1 MTARS
6 RSQPTHPTAERSAPR
21 RLLWLLALLVLL
33 GHGWLLDTI
42 PLAVNVGPAMAPL
55 HPTTLVFNTRRI
67 EVPPVKAVQLAQAA
81 PTQPK
86 PVLIQK
92 PKKLPPTV
100 AAAEPLIP
108 PAEVAAPTLET
119 SSIEPVQSLPA
130 EPIEPVASQQTAA
143 DSTNDSTTA
152 DKTTAELPVANEQP
166 PPQAQVSFNI
176 PGSVRLKYQMTGLS
190 RGLNYHATGVMTWL
204 QDGSRYEAT
213 MVVSAFLIGSRSLN
227 SVGDITV
234 DGLAPKRFADK
245 SRSELAAHFQPD
257 KRTITFS
264 ANTPDAPWKRGAQ
277 DRLSVFFQ
285 LASLLAGQSD
295 SFPQGTKIP
304 IYTAGQRD
312 VDTWTF
318 SVAGHEELNLP
329 HGTVTAIKLSRD
341 LRQEFDQRVEAWFAP
356 SLGYWP
362 VRIKVTQPGGDYIDQ
377 QLSSSGPP

>member
-1 MTARS
+1 
-6 RSQPTHPTAERSAPR
+6 
-21 RLLWLLALLVLL
+21 LWLLALLVLL

-67 EVPPVKAVQLAQAA
+67 EVPPVKAVQRAQAA

-213 MVVSAFLIGSRSLN
+213 MVVSAFLIGSRSLS

-264 ANTPDAPWKRGAQ
+264 ANTPDVPWKRGAQ

-329 HGTVTAIKLSRD
+329 HGTVTALKLSRD
-341 LRQEFDQRVEAWFAP
+341 PRQEFDQRVEAWFAP